1 MAETPTVFISYSHD
15 SDAHK
20 EWVEKLAT
28 DLRRNGID
36 ATLDQWEIG
45 LGDDLVAFMERG
57 VTTADR
63 VLAVCTPKYVQKANA
78 GEGGV
83 GYEKMIVT
91 AELVKNLGTKK
102 FIPLVRDSD
111 GEKQVPVFLGSRL
124 YVDFDD
130 NSMYDEK
137 LMELLHELHG
147 QQISEKPPIGSN
159 PFIHHEESEEETALV
174 EKKQSNVVILDE
186 EWLQRERAFA
196 ISEFNKVNLKG
207 ALEIWFGL
215 ENKLTAN
222 QEQLLQAA
230 RAAEIKTFG
239 WPIAVLLENRDEY
252 KPRPRQDGI
261 YANIPIGDRASYDY
275 WSIGNNGDFYLLKSL
290 FEDNRE
296 PEKLFFDTRIV
307 RTTEALL
314 YCRRLYSSLGANDE
328 DIVHFNIKYSGLAG
342 RELGAASSRRMLHE
356 RATVEDEV
364 SVNTSFRLIDID
376 ENPVEIVKT
385 LLDPVFMLFD
395 FFKLSEQVYTDI
407 VNKFINGEVV

>member
-1 MAETPTVFISYSHD
+1 MVDTPTVFISYSH
-15 SDAHK
+15 ANAVHK

-28 DLRRNGID
+28 DLRNNGID

-45 LGDDLVAFMERG
+45 PGDDLAAFMERG

-63 VLAVCTPKYVQKANA
+63 VLAICTPNYVQKANA

-102 FIPLVRDSD
+102 FIPIVRDSD

-124 YVDFDD
+124 YVDFDN

-147 QQISEKPPIGSN
+147 QKISSKPPIGSN
-159 PFIHHEESEEETALV
+159 PFIHHDEAEEETAPEQKHTNIV
-174 EKKQSNVVILDE
+174 TIDE
-186 EWLQRERAFA
+186 EWLQQERSFA
-196 ISEFNKVNLKG
+196 SAEFNKVNLKG
-207 ALEIWFGL
+207 SLEIWFGL
-215 ENKLTAN
+215 ENKLNAN

-230 RAAEIKTFG
+230 RGAEIKTFG
-239 WPIAVLLENRDEY
+239 WPIAVLLENQEEY
-252 KPRPRQDGI
+252 KPRSRQNGI

-275 WSIGNNGDFYLLKSL
+275 WSINNNGDFYLLKSL

-328 DIVHFNIKYSGLAG
+328 DIAHFYTKYSGISG
-342 RELGAASSRRMLHE
+342 RELSAASSRRMLHE
-356 RATVEDEV
+356 RATNEDEV
-364 SVNTSFRLIDID
+364 SANTSFKLIDID

-395 FFKLSEQVYTDI
+395 FFKLSDQVYTDI
-407 VNKFINGEVV
+407 VNKFINGEVT